1 MCEAPDTVAG
11 EEEEQESSEEMAAT
25 DRLTR
30 GLVKKKVKVK
40 PKAKPVASKAK
51 ATASTASASQPAL
64 RQKGGSSAGESGE
77 TFALDGRTRIFKEN
91 LKKTFRSSVRNCCP
105 QQFSKTSR
113 KLVARSRR
121 QKNEKST
128 RRCPSWF
135 PKLQPNSKSLKQGR
149 LGE

>member
-1 MCEAPDTVAG
+1 
-11 EEEEQESSEEMAAT
+11 MAAT

-91 LKKTFRSSVRNCCP
+91 LNKNLQEFSEKLLSAAVFKNIPEAGSKEQKTEERKVNKTLSQLVSQTAAQLKKVE
-105 QQFSKTSR
+105 
-113 KLVARSRR
+113 ARSPWRMNWR
-121 QKNEKST
+121 
-128 RRCPSWF
+128 
-135 PKLQPNSKSLKQGR
+135 KQVIFWK
-149 LGE
+149 